1 MIFQVRNCRT
11 LSLLKWVLMDVSL
24 DLNTNLN
31 VYVIRMNEKTAWENY
46 IIIFYCHYQLNSAK
60 QFKRCME
67 TKWLK

>member
-1 MIFQVRNCRT
+1 
-11 LSLLKWVLMDVSL
+11 MDVSL

-67 TKWLK
+67 TK